1 MLNAMNLETLRTG
14 ARGGTQPSRSS
25 VQGEGASHDA
35 STPIATPKRRLDE
48 RKTAFFKLLL
58 FLTLGCA
65 ATGSQVSAQELTR
78 ESMANPDAT
87 ANVGSSTPSNDRTD
101 YNLRI
106 GPVRFLADVSAG
118 FEYIDNINYSD
129 QNRLSD
135 EVVRI
140 ALNIRTIYDFSKL
153 NAITLNLGIGYV
165 RYLEHPDATS
175 NDLFVTPGSQ
185 VALDVYAFGL
195 FRFNFH
201 DSFAVLQDPVDNASL
216 SNVTNFGRFINTAG
230 VTAVADLNNVV
241 ITAGYDHTNYKALN
255 TSFNYLDRSAE
266 SLLGSISLKVAPRAF
281 VGVEGTA
288 AFTNYSGNELIQQN
302 DSVGGTG
309 GLFVDITPTPYLR
322 VVARG
327 GYQYT
332 SFDSGGTFTTGRLA
346 DGTDVNPFYQQYNQ
360 NRRIT
365 DESELS
371 DFYWSVTASNR
382 INAYLAQS
390 LSAGRENDFGLTSNY
405 ITVNYVR
412 YNIAWRA
419 LSNVTLGG
427 DLFYENDQESG
438 GLFDEHIERYGGDV
452 TLAYQFNLHLTGTL
466 HYYGIVK
473 DSDAILRDYYQ
484 NRVGLDLDYKF

>member
-1 MLNAMNLETLRTG
+1 MNQQIVSDNIRLRQNKLG
-14 ARGGTQPSRSS
+14 MVKLVLFLLLGGMVAGQRTSAQVLVRESLTNPDS
-25 VQGEGASHDA
+25 EANA
-35 STPIATPKRRLDE
+35 STAPGT
-48 RKTAFFKLLL
+48 
-58 FLTLGCA
+58 
-65 ATGSQVSAQELTR
+65 
-78 ESMANPDAT
+78 
-87 ANVGSSTPSNDRTD
+87 NDRSD

-118 FEYIDNINYSD
+118 FEYIDNISYSD
-129 QNRLSD
+129 NNRISD
-135 EVVRI
+135 EVARI
-140 ALNIRTIYDFSKL
+140 ALNIRTIYDFSRL
-153 NAITLNLGIGYV
+153 NTITLNLGIGFV

-185 VALDVYAFGL
+185 IAFDVYAFDL

-216 SNVTNFGRFINTAG
+216 NNVTNFGRFINTVG
-230 VTAVADLNNVV
+230 VTGVADFNTVV
-241 ITAGYDHTNYKALN
+241 VTAGYDHTNYKSLN
-255 TSFNYLDRSAE
+255 DDFNYLDRSAE
-266 SLLGSISLKVAPRAF
+266 SFLGSVSVKVAPRAF

-288 AFTNYSGNELIQQN
+288 ALTDYTSSETIQQN

-309 GLFVDITPTPYLR
+309 GLFVDVTPTPYLR

-332 SFDSGGTFTTGRLA
+332 SFDSGGTFSTGRLPN
-346 DGTDVNPFYQQYNQ
+346 GTLLNTVYQGYDV

-365 DESELS
+365 DDDELS

-390 LSAGRENDFGLTSNY
+390 LSAGRENDFGLVSNY

-412 YNIAWRA
+412 YNLSWRA
-419 LSNVTLGG
+419 LSDLTLAG
-427 DLFYENDQESG
+427 DAFYENDQESG
-438 GLFDEHIERYGGDV
+438 GLFDEHLQRYGGDV

-466 HYYGIVK
+466 HYYGIIK
-473 DSDAILRDYYQ
+473 DSDTRLRDYYQ
-484 NRVGLDLDYKF
+484 NRVGVDVDYRF